1 MLTSSADVHDRRQH
15 VVGFGGLMEDT
26 DSFGW
31 TPLHFVSGFN
41 LPGLLGVHL
50 GWRVANRTRVSTHFS
65 KVCVCVHTFIS

>member
-1 MLTSSADVHDRRQH
+1 
-15 VVGFGGLMEDT
+15 MEDT

-65 KVCVCVHTFIS
+65 KVCVCVCTHLSARTHLTSALIGIGNILGGC